1 MARPEHV
8 VVIGAGITGALLAER
23 LLSAGVRVTVLEAKE
38 KGAGSSSRSAAC
50 IRQQFSTPA
59 TVKAMRY
66 SVNEYQNFEERFRCE
81 PGQGDALVQN
91 GYLFLYGDPSRAED
105 ALKAKK
111 AWDVARANVA
121 MQQAAGLRDVELLHP
136 AAIAE
141 RFDHVDNSALIGA
154 TFCPSDGFLHP
165 DVVYMEGFRRIEEL
179 GGVLHQYKP
188 VTEGRFD
195 SRGQLDAVMTS
206 DGDCFEADL
215 FVDCTNA
222 WSPRLTE
229 LLGGAPLPIEPLKRY
244 LYFLQRGPSL
254 SGTQLKAMPMTIS
267 PNRAYCRPENAE
279 QLMLGWAHHADS
291 QGDFD
296 WEDQDVI
303 EPEFFH
309 KSGLENYGMQLWME
323 LAESMP
329 PLMEFSGL
337 RATTAGF
344 YAVTPDHNPFLG
356 YNLHQERLLH
366 AVGFSGHGAMMGPF
380 TAAAVAEMALRG
392 ETLRS
397 VTLEGVEIDL
407 DALRVGRTF
416 SHGEGMV
423 I

>member
-1 MARPEHV
+1 
-8 VVIGAGITGALLAER
+8 
-23 LLSAGVRVTVLEAKE
+23 
-38 KGAGSSSRSAAC
+38 
-50 IRQQFSTPA
+50 
-59 TVKAMRY
+59 MRY
-66 SVNEYQNFEERFRCE
+66 SVNEYLHFEKRFHCE

-91 GYLFLYGDPSRAED
+91 GYLFLYADPAKADNAANAQRAWET
-105 ALKAKK
+105 
-111 AWDVARANVA
+111 ARANVV
-121 MQQAAGLRDVELLHP
+121 MQQAAGLTDVELLDP
-136 AAIAE
+136 GAITE
-141 RFDHVDNSALIGA
+141 RFAHVDSSALVGA

-179 GGVLHQYKP
+179 GGALHQYQP
-188 VTEGRFD
+188 VTGGRFD
-195 SRGQLDAVMTS
+195 SRGQLNAVLTANGAS
-206 DGDCFEADL
+206 YEADL
-215 FVDCTNA
+215 FIDCTNA

-244 LYFLQRGPSL
+244 LYFLQRGPSVT
-254 SGTQLKAMPMTIS
+254 GAQLTAMPMTIS

-279 QLMLGWAHHADS
+279 QLMLGWAHHADA

-296 WEDQDVI
+296 WEDQDII

-323 LAESMP
+323 LADSMP

-356 YNLHQERLLH
+356 YNLGQERLLH

-380 TAAAVAEMALRG
+380 TAAVVAEMALSG
-392 ETLRS
+392 QTLRS

-407 DALRVGRTF
+407 EALRVGRTF